1 MKRFKKYSNIGN
13 TLNEILNN
21 VITPSPTYNYNN
33 RMIINRLRL
42 QPIHNIYITSPN
54 LGSFDTISNFS
65 DNIIKQVP
73 VTSDYGY
80 MIVDRLVS
88 FADYLNCPNATL
100 KTLEFHMRDGRGRY
114 VNLYNNHVSF
124 TIVFDTK

>member
-1 MKRFKKYSNIGN
+1 M
-13 TLNEILNN
+13 T
-21 VITPSPTYNYNN
+21 
-33 RMIINRLRL
+33 INRLRL

-54 LGSFDTISNFS
+54 LGNYDTVSNFS
-65 DNIIKQVP
+65 DNIIKQIP

-88 FADYLNCPNATL
+88 FADYLNCPSTTL

-114 VNLYNNHVSF
+114 VNLYNNHISF
-124 TIVFDTK
+124 TIVFDTKS